1 MIVQF
6 QTNPGNVVTDY
17 NAAYL
22 NFLRCVTAIA
32 TAAAGTTD
40 LTIRPLTSNNAVNST
55 QNCIRSIIANTEAG
69 GWNVSTRH
77 NVPGSPHAA
86 NFNTAQTYTTIPA
99 SADWLYVADFYNSST
114 KSTTPYKKLSF
125 HSYNSPQSSGY
136 GLGWYPG
143 QSSSYTFGRTNVSAS
158 AGTNI
163 QVTFGA
169 ASSMDWTDTSYA
181 PGTNGTTTMPN
192 VSSQNRSFTTGTQT
206 ITAGATAWNAGHALD
221 YWNSSSN
228 KLFTMAVTA
237 DYCIIWETY
246 WDNVNYGVYTT
257 STTNP
262 YTSVYSSGGGT
273 TYYYHPYYGFIVYAG
288 LRTTQAWEDTA
299 TNNVPWV
306 VFSCGITPYGT
317 GGTSQ
322 NTPFTTNQSA
332 ALMLTMTNTNVLS
345 QATPRVFSTSNQYNR
360 NWFWSGR
367 KSTTSAQAG
376 SGWDSGNRLDG
387 PLFVSR
393 AMASNTVTDGEA
405 YNNSNILYHPQVDPS
420 TGVMVPGAYPIVIS
434 RSFNNEWN
442 AGGQIRG
449 LYKSLSMPWTNLRQ
463 YWLSGTQTFTVNG
476 EQFMPFV
483 VGEDMFLVR
492 YA

>member
-32 TAAAGTTD
+32 TAAAGTSS
-40 LTIRPLTSNNAVNST
+40 LTVNPLTSSNAISVA
-55 QNCIRSIIANTEAG
+55 QNCIKGIIANTEAG

-77 NVPGSPHAA
+77 NVPGSLV
-86 NFNTAQTYTTIPA
+86 NTAQTYTTIPA

-125 HSYNSPQSSGY
+125 HTYNSPSGY
-136 GLGWYPG
+136 QLGWYPG
-143 QSSSYTFGRTNVSAS
+143 QSTSYTFGKGNVSS
-158 AGTNI
+158 VQGTNI

-169 ASSMDWTDTSYA
+169 ASSMDWTDTAYA

-192 VSSQNRSFTTGTQT
+192 ISSQSRSFTTGTQT
-206 ITAGATAWNAGHALD
+206 LTASLTYWNAGHALD
-221 YWNSSSN
+221 YWTNSSN
-228 KLFTMAVTA
+228 KIFTMAVTA

-246 WDNVNYGVYTT
+246 YDGVNYGVYTT

-262 YTSVYSSGGGT
+262 YTYTYSSGGST
-273 TYYYHPYYGFIVYAG
+273 TYMYHPYYGFIVYAG

-299 TNNVPWV
+299 NNNVPWV
-306 VFSCGITPYGT
+306 VFSCGITPYGSGSNT
-317 GGTSQ
+317 Q
-322 NTPFTTNQSA
+322 NTPYTTNQSA

-345 QATPRVFSTSNQYNR
+345 QATPRVFSTSNTYNR
-360 NWFWSGR
+360 NYWWSGR
-367 KSTTSAQAG
+367 KSTTAAQVSTQHDG
-376 SGWDSGNRLDG
+376 GNRLDG

-393 AMASNTVTDGEA
+393 TMASNAVTDGET
-405 YNNSNILYHPQVDPS
+405 YSNSNILYHPQVDPS

-434 RSFNNEWN
+434 RSYNGEWN

-449 LYKSLSMPWTNLRQ
+449 LYKSLSMPWTNMRQ